1 MHTLSSIRAI
11 AFDAYGTLFNVGAV
25 DQRLRD
31 FFGDQ
36 AGAVAARWRAYQVE
50 LTWLRTLMDRYQ
62 AFSVLTREALRMAC
76 RQENLILS
84 RQQADELMHAY
95 FHLKLFPDVAE
106 VVRDL
111 HVRMPLAILTNAE
124 PELVLP
130 ALAHTGLQPRFSAIL
145 SADGIRRFKPSA
157 EVYRLGSAH
166 FGCAPAELLF
176 VSGNTWDVAGA
187 ASAGLTTCWVR
198 RDPGAALQEG
208 YTPQL
213 IVDSLAD
220 LPDHLPQPR

>member
-1 MHTLSSIRAI
+1 MHTRPSIQAI

-25 DQRLRD
+25 DERLRD
-31 FFGDQ
+31 FFGAQ
-36 AGAVAARWRAYQVE
+36 AGAVAARWRAHQVE
-50 LTWLRTLMDRYQ
+50 LTWLRTLMGRYQ

-95 FHLKLFPDVAE
+95 FHLELFPDVAGG
-106 VVRDL
+106 VRDL
-111 HVRMPLAILTNAE
+111 HLHMPLAILTNAE

-130 ALAHTGLQPRFSAIL
+130 ALAHTGLRERFSAIL
-145 SADGIRRFKPSA
+145 SADSIRQFKPSA
-157 EVYRLGSAH
+157 EVYRLGTAH
-166 FGCAPAELLF
+166 FRCEPAALLF

-187 ASAGLTTCWVR
+187 VSAGLTTCWVR
-198 RDPGAALQEG
+198 RDPGAALQES
-208 YTPQL
+208 YKPRL

-220 LPDHLPQPR
+220 LPEHLSQLR